1 MFQSHSTP
9 LTVVHSL
16 PVWLPNTATYLY
28 NQVRYLPPEISNYVV
43 CATTQNLDQFGVNG
57 IHSLDAFCRW
67 RRLWNLALRKLGVRR
82 FLGHLVPVAKRY
94 QAKILHSHWGD
105 VAWRDMNAAKK
116 ANLRHVVTFY
126 GKDVNYLPQHQPRW
140 RRRYQ
145 ELFRH
150 VDLVLCEGVHMASCI
165 VALGCPAAKVR
176 VQHLGVEVR
185 RIFFAPR
192 VWDRSKPLRVLISAS
207 FREKKGIP
215 YALEALARLTK
226 DVSQLEITIIG
237 DGSADPRSIVEKT
250 KVLRTLRKY
259 QLTNRTRLLGYQP
272 HAVLFAE
279 AYKHHI
285 FISPSITASDG
296 DTEGG
301 APVTIIEM
309 AASGMP
315 IVSTK
320 HCDIPSVVI
329 DGETGFLAAERDVDG
344 LLSHLRWLVEHP
356 EQWRRIT
363 DKGRLHIEAEY
374 DVVNQCERLAQTYL
388 SIARGSEIGNDV
400 QNFQ

>member
-1 MFQSHSTP
+1 
-9 LTVVHSL
+9 
-16 PVWLPNTATYLY
+16 
-28 NQVRYLPPEISNYVV
+28 
-43 CATTQNLDQFGVNG
+43 
-57 IHSLDAFCRW
+57 
-67 RRLWNLALRKLGVRR
+67 
-82 FLGHLVPVAKRY
+82 
-94 QAKILHSHWGD
+94 
-105 VAWRDMNAAKK
+105 
-116 ANLRHVVTFY
+116 
-126 GKDVNYLPQHQPRW
+126 
-140 RRRYQ
+140 
-145 ELFRH
+145 
-150 VDLVLCEGVHMASCI
+150 
-165 VALGCPAAKVR
+165 
-176 VQHLGVEVR
+176 
-185 RIFFAPR
+185 
-192 VWDRSKPLRVLISAS
+192 
-207 FREKKGIP
+207 
-215 YALEALARLTK
+215 
-226 DVSQLEITIIG
+226 VSQLEITIIG
-237 DGSADPRSIVEKT
+237 DASADPRSIVEKT
-250 KVLRTLRKY
+250 KVLRTLEKY
-259 QLTNRTRLLGYQP
+259 QLINRTRLLGYQP

-329 DGETGFLAAERDVDG
+329 DGETGFLAAERDADG
-344 LLSHLRWLVEHP
+344 LLSHLRWLVGHP

-388 SIARGSEIGNDV
+388 TLARGSEIGNDV